1 MYTMPLGFVTTVG
14 NKRISE
20 GLKGML
26 VDLRDTIGSAFENI
40 EDRIE
45 KINIQAR
52 SEGFKD
58 HEINL
63 LIRMYLSEVRQL
75 SKRQIKYLL
84 TDKPRIKE
92 QKSLIEKR
100 DNFVSDASVL
110 LKQEEKISIPTDYD
124 VVIPDQVLE
133 EVTQD
138 QQQQQQPQEEPSSFE
153 KIKKQ
158 EPDYT
163 LVDLRSQVEDYKCH
177 NEELTSQYKI
187 PEEKY
192 EQLEAK
198 TKVSPTT
205 NIPTVQGNT
214 LKTKVVV
221 TQLFREVLALK
232 GSKMIY
238 ANVVIDISQNKYVRL
253 EPLFYTTSDSNL
265 NNNTQK
271 KDRN

>member
-1 MYTMPLGFVTTVG
+1 MPLGFVTTVG

-205 NIPTVQGNT
+205 SIPTVQGNT